1 MRKLSNCL
9 VIIVIML
16 VCLLNCVN
24 KIFASEVPKFRIA
37 YELLDYWYGIYG
49 EEMYPDYICGVW
61 TETGSAENM
70 VFGITKDEKGEEG
83 KEEILN
89 MIEDDS
95 SVSFVYQ
102 SYSYRELK
110 KVQEEI
116 TEYLDFDKGIYGC
129 GIYDNQNQIGID
141 ININNPDALET
152 AKEISRKY
160 PGMITLEDSDGMI
173 TEDTEELFDAGKGQ
187 NNYVLLIIIPCL
199 FIILICLF
207 IIMIRNKNR
216 VPADGYYSIA
226 EIERVCRRS
235 EIIPAASLDDK
246 IMKLIQNTSN

>member
-16 VCLLNCVN
+16 VCSLNCVN
-24 KIFASEVPKFRIA
+24 KIFASEVPEFRIA

-152 AKEISRKY
+152 AKEIGRKY

-187 NNYVLLIIIPCL
+187 NNYVFLIIIPCL

-216 VPADGYYSIA
+216 VPADGYYSMA
-226 EIERVCRRS
+226 EIERVCHRS

-246 IMKLIQNTSN
+246 IMKLIQNESK